1 MIRAMKQA
9 SLLIALLAFVHL
21 SASINPIK
29 LIQVNGTPFNAP
41 IAPEHHEPSGTLL
54 LSVNYP
60 NGNPFNF
67 ERVLFNGSHVP
78 FSTLSGLTEEIKMAS
93 VRSHH
98 VKSLAQGFKVGD
110 MFTGNGNDGEVLK
123 IETNPDGKDG
133 TITRTW
139 VKLSAPGGGS
149 VGLLRGGLNFDH
161 TGDWNGD
168 LIISTDKGYLFR
180 VTASGQA
187 TYVANINY
195 NLEGVIT
202 VPNNRTKYGDLA
214 GAVLTGTTSSNNILC
229 AFYKD
234 GSTKSW
240 SVRPFD
246 KDHAWEDFDF
256 VVPFNNF
263 FGIDYGSNRMLAAKA
278 SDWKGLEDEIIVTE
292 EYFVTSSC
300 KSSLY
305 LLGWNNNAPSLEC
318 IPVTSDSMNVVHWEH
333 VTFSSSGINNIPP
346 SFDVCYVG
354 YDDGVEFQARPYPLA
369 AGTLP
374 SVLYGYN
381 TAAAYS
387 PNPHADLADTA
398 VPKPQ
403 PNSVVMYFSMT
414 DTNQLYFTILVD
426 DPTDG
431 TAGELTLS
439 ITSPTF
445 PDAQTTVLLSD
456 DPTNANIAAPTDF
469 PDKFNWQDGNGLFQF
484 KWGNGT
490 ADGVILGPMP
500 LFEIPNLERGYC
512 LKPKILSSTGIQ
524 YVKVAD
530 YFVTDSGNVFYYEL
544 EDVNGE
550 PEICVYRCD
559 KFCFLFD
566 SCGLCNLNSK
576 CNWCG
581 NFTDGQ
587 CTDKSS
593 ATACPAEDVET
604 TCPCSEYAFLG
615 CDTCNN
621 APGCEWCCAGGN
633 STCASLSNAATC
645 PGTFINTTCNDL
657 NACKSDDFLTG
668 CLNGGT
674 CTCGVCNCP
683 PGLAGDHCEFTL
695 DCAGVPNGNNTLNE
709 CGLCNST
716 DLSCIGCDGKPF
728 GINYYDE
735 CGVCGGDGS
744 SCFSPCNYTLCTEC
758 IANEACYWCYLDQKC
773 ISPLYVSR
781 NETCTEKDDQPS
793 EGEKECRLP
802 PEAVIGL
809 TAGAIAGIVIGVAVA
824 VGLATFGAAK
834 GTVDYYRR
842 RNANLAAAVVSPIYK
857 DPVQGGNNVLYE
869 PK

>member
-1 MIRAMKQA
+1 MI
-9 SLLIALLAFVHL
+9 
-21 SASINPIK
+21 
-29 LIQVNGTPFNAP
+29 
-41 IAPEHHEPSGTLL
+41 
-54 LSVNYP
+54 
-60 NGNPFNF
+60 
-67 ERVLFNGSHVP
+67 
-78 FSTLSGLTEEIKMAS
+78 
-93 VRSHH
+93 
-98 VKSLAQGFKVGD
+98 
-110 MFTGNGNDGEVLK
+110 
-123 IETNPDGKDG
+123 
-133 TITRTW
+133 
-139 VKLSAPGGGS
+139 
-149 VGLLRGGLNFDH
+149 
-161 TGDWNGD
+161 
-168 LIISTDKGYLFR
+168 
-180 VTASGQA
+180 
-187 TYVANINY
+187 
-195 NLEGVIT
+195 
-202 VPNNRTKYGDLA
+202 VPNNVTKFGPMA
-214 GAVLTGTTSSNNILC
+214 GTLIAGTTGTDNTIYSIRQ
-229 AFYKD
+229 D
-234 GSTKSW
+234 GSFSQYRVSTEAAHS
-240 SVRPFD
+240 
-246 KDHAWEDFDF
+246 WEDFD
-256 VVPFNNF
+256 VVIPFNNF
-263 FGIDYGSNRMLAAKA
+263 YGVDYGSNMLLAAKA
-278 SDWKGLEDEIIVTE
+278 EDWEDMRDDLIVSDEFNAGNGCH
-292 EYFVTSSC
+292 SC
-300 KSSLY
+300 LY
-305 LLGWNNNAPSLEC
+305 LFRWDFTNSAPLLEC
-318 IPVTSDSMNVVHWEH
+318 IPLTEDSMKVVHWEH

-374 SVLYGYN
+374 SVLYGYSSVSQ
-381 TAAAYS
+381 YS
-387 PNPHADLADTA
+387 PNPYVEVADTA

-403 PNSVVMYFSMT
+403 PNSVVMYFSLT
-414 DTNQLYFTILVD
+414 DTNQLYLTVLVD

-431 TAGELTLS
+431 TAGDLTLS

-530 YFVTDSGNVFYYEL
+530 YFVTESGNVFYYEL

-581 NFTDGQ
+581 NYTDGQ

-657 NACKSDDFLTG
+657 NACKSGDFLTG
-668 CLNGGT
+668 CLNGGA

-824 VGLATFGAAK
+824 VGLATCK
-834 GTVDYYRR
+834 LPLLTVIFES
-842 RNANLAAAVVSPIYK
+842 NGPL
-857 DPVQGGNNVLYE
+857 
-869 PK
+869 